1 MGRRG
6 EITVFLALIL
16 VSVWALLCGLVES
29 ARTAGA
35 RCYLRQALN
44 SSMDSLLSQYHRQ
57 LWEKYR
63 LLGLEYADGEGLGR
77 ELSGFLEPYLA
88 AENWY
93 PMEDEGMEQVEVVSL
108 TDGNGRYFEEQVLD
122 YMKYGLLQA
131 DWDGMDE
138 GEALE
143 LFHMVKEAGTVKEV
157 ASLYEGH
164 TREAVRLEKAL
175 EALDSRLKKQKECWQ
190 EALEELEDLDGG
202 GFEGK
207 AEDMIKEL
215 KKVPGLVEDY
225 EKKADALDSRL
236 KESRRQYE
244 EKSGDLSGE
253 VKAGLEA
260 EIEKYET
267 YVSKDGERRKQIEGL
282 SGESGAACSYIEGVI
297 EEAREV
303 QEYID
308 NWEPDEDGEDDLDEE
323 ALWRPVRNRWEGC
336 PVLSLDVEFGVAD
349 PEKEGFLENVGDLIS
364 GGLLELVLPEGA
376 QVSERKPDLT
386 AAPSVVHGGA
396 EGGNGAGLVDRL
408 MLGEYGLRFFGRYG
422 DGNEEDGCCAY
433 ETEYILFGKT
443 QDREN
448 LKSAV
453 STLVAVRE
461 GMNLIHI
468 LSDPQK
474 RQEAQNL
481 ALAIVGG
488 TGLVPLTGVVAFF
501 IMGIWALGE
510 ALMDVRALLDGGK
523 APLIKTRENWRLD
536 LAGLLKMGQER
547 SVKAAG
553 GGEGQDEGLDY
564 GGYLRLFLF
573 FTHSAGTDYRMMDMI
588 QANIQLSQE
597 EFQVGRCAHQVD
609 MRASVCGKHVFFSL
623 GLWKSVMGGGDGL
636 YRMKMAVSGSY

>member
-6 EITVFLALIL
+6 EITVFLALIM

-63 LLGLEYADGEGLGR
+63 LLGLEYGSIEGLGR
-77 ELSGFLEPYLA
+77 ELSGFLEPYLE

-93 PMEDEGMEQVEVVSL
+93 PMEDEGMEEAAVLSL
-108 TDGNGRYFEEQVLD
+108 TDGNGKYFEEQVLD
-122 YMKYGLLQA
+122 YMKYGLLQTE
-131 DWDGMDE
+131 WDHMDE
-138 GEALE
+138 EGASE
-143 LFHMVKEAGTVKEV
+143 LFDRIKEAQTVKEA
-157 ASLYEGH
+157 AALYEGH
-164 TREAVRLEKAL
+164 TREAVRLEQAL
-175 EALDSRLKKQKECWQ
+175 EALDSRLKKQKACWE
-190 EALEELEDLDGG
+190 EALEELRDLNGG
-202 GFEGK
+202 GFK
-207 AEDMIKEL
+207 RAAEDMIKEL
-215 KKVPGLVEDY
+215 KKVPALVEDY
-225 EKKADALDSRL
+225 IEKADGLAERL
-236 KESRRQYE
+236 RESRKRYE
-244 EKSGDLSGE
+244 EKSGDLSQE

-267 YVSKDGERRKQIEGL
+267 YVSRDGERRRMIEGL
-282 SGESGAACSYIEGVI
+282 SEESRASCSYIEGVI
-297 EEAREV
+297 EQAEQV

-308 NWEPDEDGEDDLDEE
+308 SWEPDEDEEDELDEE
-323 ALWRPVRNRWEGC
+323 ALWRPVKSRWEGC
-336 PVLSLDVEFGVAD
+336 PILAMDVEFGIAD
-349 PEKEGFLENVGDLIS
+349 PEKEGFLENVGDLVS

-376 QVSERKPDLT
+376 QVSERRPDL
-386 AAPSVVHGGA
+386 ASAPSVLYGGA
-396 EGGNGAGLVDRL
+396 GDQTGGGLVDRL
-408 MLGEYGLRFFGRYG
+408 MLGEYALRFFQKYG
-422 DGNEEDGCCAY
+422 DGNHENGCCAY
-433 ETEYILFGKT
+433 ETEYILFGKP

-448 LKSAV
+448 LKSTV
-453 STLVAVRE
+453 SSLVAVRE

-468 LSDPQK
+468 LSDSQK

-510 ALMDVRALLDGGK
+510 ALLDVRVLLDGGRV
-523 APLIKTRENWRLD
+523 PLIKTGESWQLD

-553 GGEGQDEGLDY
+553 EGESREKGLDY
-564 GGYLRLFLF
+564 SGYLRLFLF
-573 FTHSAGTDYRMMDMI
+573 FGHNSGMDYRMMDMI
-588 QANIQLSQE
+588 QANIRLSQE
-597 EFQVGRCAHQVD
+597 EFYLGRCAHQVD
-609 MRASVCGKHVFFSL
+609 MKASVCGKHVFFSL
-623 GLWKSVMGGGDGL
+623 GLWKAVMGGGDGL